1 MKLFSAV
8 CLLAG
13 KSLAEEAI
21 TKELKTVEYATPQV
35 PAGAHLFES
44 FDAGL
49 PASFVKTSGSKQD
62 EEGGKYAGEILA
74 EAAQANALPNDLG
87 MVLKSKAAHSGIA
100 TELSKP
106 FSFVD
111 EETFVLQYEVNFQDG
126 IECGGAYVKLLSDE
140 EDLNLATFD
149 DKTKFTFMFG
159 PDKCSSD
166 YKLHFIFNYKNPKTG
181 EFEEKHLKNMPKA
194 DVLKPVYS
202 DAKTHIYRLV
212 INSNDNTFSISVDNK
227 VVSSGNLL
235 TDLSPA
241 INPEAE
247 IVDTNDSK
255 PESWDDREMIPDPD
269 ATKPEN
275 WDESAPKKIVDASA
289 KMPATWRED
298 LEGLVDDPEAVM
310 PEDWDEDM
318 DGEYVPAQIDNPEC
332 AGIGCGVWEAPVI
345 SNPEYKGKWK
355 AKHIK
360 NPEYSGVWKARMIAN
375 PDYFE
380 DLKPFASAVNVKA
393 LAVEVWTMSKDIMFD
408 NFYLGNS
415 VSDADI
421 ISAAT
426 FAKKQEQAKLNEP
439 SLVEKT
445 KKWTEE
451 NKLVVYIMSALA
463 GIPLLYLL
471 YRMIFGSK
479 KVEEE
484 KEEEEEEE
492 KQPEPEFD
500 MVDEVIADDEAE
512 KEEEA
517 IVEEKSEKSEKSEET
532 EESAEL
538 GAGDSVIEEPSKKT
552 ESGSGIDT
560 ESDSESEDEPEP
572 ESKGPRRR
580 ANRRKAD

>member
-1 MKLFSAV
+1 MKLISAI

-13 KSLAEEAI
+13 KSLADEAI
-21 TKELKTVEYATPQV
+21 IAKELKTVEYVTPEA

-44 FDAGL
+44 FDGGL
-49 PASFVKTSGSKQD
+49 PASFVKTTGSKQD

-74 EAAQANALPNDLG
+74 ESAQANALPNDLG
-87 MVLKSKAAHSGIA
+87 MVLKTKAAHSGIA

-111 EETFVLQYEVNFQDG
+111 EDTFVLQYEVNFQDG

-140 EDLNLATFD
+140 EGLNLASFD
-149 DKTKFTFMFG
+149 DKTRFTFMFG

-194 DVLKPVYS
+194 DVLKPAYS

-212 INSNDNTFSISVDNK
+212 INSNDNTFSVSVDNK
-227 VVSSGNLL
+227 VVTSGNLL
-235 TDLSPA
+235 TDLSPP

-247 IVDTNDSK
+247 ITDTNDSK
-255 PESWDDREMIPDPD
+255 PETWDDREMIPDPD
-269 ATKPEN
+269 ASKPEN
-275 WDESAPKKIVDASA
+275 WDESAPKKIVDAAA

-298 LEGLVDDPEAVM
+298 LEGLVNDPEAIM

-345 SNPEYKGKWK
+345 SNPEFKGKWK
-355 AKHIK
+355 AKNIK
-360 NPEYSGVWKARMIAN
+360 NTGYSGVWKARMIAN

-380 DLKPFASAVNVKA
+380 DLSPFASAVNVKA

-415 VSDADI
+415 VSDADM

-426 FAKKQEQAKLNEP
+426 FSKKQEQAKLNEP

-492 KQPEPEFD
+492 KAPEPEFD
-500 MVDEVIADDEAE
+500 MVDDVVADDEAE
-512 KEEEA
+512 
-517 IVEEKSEKSEKSEET
+517 VEEKIVEKSEEFEKSEEKPE
-532 EESAEL
+532 EESTEL
-538 GAGDSVIEEPSKKT
+538 GAGDSVTEEPSKQG
-552 ESGSGIDT
+552 GSSDIQT
-560 ESDSESEDEPEP
+560 ESDSDSEDEPEP

>member
-1 MKLFSAV
+1 MKLISAI

-13 KSLAEEAI
+13 KSLAEEAV
-21 TKELKTVEYATPQV
+21 KELKTVEYATPEV

-49 PASFVKTSGSKQD
+49 PASFVKTAGSKQD
-62 EEGGKYAGEILA
+62 EEGGKYSGEILA
-74 EAAQANALPNDLG
+74 EAAQANALVNDLG
-87 MVLKSKAAHSGIA
+87 MVLKTKAAHSGIA

-111 EETFVLQYEVNFQDG
+111 EDTFVLQYEVNFQDG

-140 EDLNLATFD
+140 EGLNLASFD

-166 YKLHFIFNYKNPKTG
+166 YKLHFIFNYKNPQTG
-181 EFEEKHLKNMPKA
+181 EFEEKHLKTKPKA
-194 DVLKPVYS
+194 DALKPAYS

-212 INSNDNTFSISVDNK
+212 INSNDNSFSVSVDNK

-247 IVDTNDSK
+247 IVDVNDSK
-255 PESWDDREMIPDPD
+255 PETWDDREMIADPE
-269 ATKPEN
+269 ASKPEN

-298 LEGLVDDPEAVM
+298 LESLIDDPEAVM

-332 AGIGCGVWEAPVI
+332 AGIGCGVWEAPMI
-345 SNPEYKGKWK
+345 SNPEFKGKWK
-355 AKHIK
+355 AKNIK

-380 DLKPFASAVNVKA
+380 DLTPFASAVNVKA

-415 VSDADI
+415 VSDADM

-426 FAKKQEQAKLNEP
+426 FAKKQQQAKMNEP
-439 SLVEKT
+439 TLVEKT

-471 YRMIFGSK
+471 YKMIFGSK

-484 KEEEEEEE
+484 KEEEEEE

-500 MVDEVIADDEAE
+500 MVDDEETKDEE
-512 KEEEA
+512 KTV
-517 IVEEKSEKSEKSEET
+517 VEEKIEEKSEET
-532 EESAEL
+532 PEEESTEL
-538 GAGDSVIEEPSKKT
+538 GAGDSVTEEPSKQA
-552 ESGSGIDT
+552 ESSEIQT